1 MDDWTPSDEQ
11 YDLVMAFALQ
21 NVIEYDGKPEA
32 GSIMKRIMTIQPEM
46 RQFARYLNPIINE
59 TMANAITMYEQDGR
73 ERSLEY
79 LGELG
84 LIGEGML
91 DRFLEMEGPKIKREQ
106 VLKDLPNAE
115 VGNFRVRF
123 APNPNA
129 PLTIGHSRG
138 VTINSAYAD
147 KYDGDFIIRFDDTG
161 MGTKPPL
168 LEAYEMIPEDVKWLT
183 GDYPDEMYYA
193 SNRLDL
199 YYEYAEE
206 LIRLGGAYVDTLSRD
221 ESAELK
227 AQGLPNPYRSRTI
240 GENLLLFNQMID
252 GDYLPGEAV
261 LRIKSDPNAPDPAMR
276 DFILF
281 RMQVGGH
288 PLQPDA
294 TCWPLLDFQSA
305 IDDHDLNITHIIRG
319 SDLQASTRKQQIL
332 YDIFGWEYPEVEY
345 WGRVSILED
354 DGTPISFSSSAYA
367 RGIKE
372 GVYEGWDDPRLYT
385 VQGMRARGY
394 SPEAITQWWKDMGM
408 TRRDI
413 KAPLSSL
420 DALNRDTSTKRAE
433 TFESDEVIDPFYDS
447 DCLICARPFGDGFGM
462 WASRIRFDEVETA
475 YYAAVKDAKRD
486 AYTDL
491 MNQRMSGDLIMT
503 QGEDSWKVFRD
514 EYLSDEERDEIEY
527 TATYTL
533 KSKKN
538 PYGVRKTARTLPY
551 WWLMQIPVTYPD
563 GTEELGHGLD
573 ALNAYMAQYLIEG
586 KKESSLA
593 KQVEA
598 YLREILVVPEKIGG
612 QVMDIQEFGLN
623 PPTRRIPAFSPRFLE
638 DFEANGVSAD
648 PPPPPRD
655 NTDGSCVICGRD
667 FIFSPLAQSL
677 SVTYA
682 QKSDGGVIDM
692 KSRKT
697 MPEDDSVSRTPVHI
711 AGKYLFTYQGS
722 ALDEYIKQNK
732 SPSQKVINLLRLAL
746 VPGITANRE
755 MFQLLKGLQFQEE
768 APIQFPSKFI
778 DEFEAESDERLE
790 IVHGEYAPT
799 ELIIKRLKESG
810 VWELGDD
817 PYAGA
822 WDAIKWWA
830 TVKIEDGTL
839 VRARKGES
847 RNDRFNI
854 NIILIVDEM
863 TEGYGR
869 VTVSYTDMDNA
880 DWEDSYGE
888 EMEQLGK
895 ELTIIL
901 KNNGMFQSGDF
912 LEYGGMG
919 EYYEVHWSDLI
930 RHDCAANADFD
941 IYEDD
946 VIMME
951 CNTCGRTATFR
962 QETPY
967 EGPRNAE
974 TLKAESF
981 NTEEGERSF
990 TLIWAEEEE
999 KVNTLLSHRTLVK
1012 IKYNDGK
1019 ELYMS
1024 KNIKPDQF
1032 ERFMKELI
1040 DISGV
1045 DTYTR
1050 NIDYELIEPLF
1061 GVGSKYHR
1069 RAELPWDGTG
1079 GDLGTWSLQSF
1090 NDHKGLFGQSAESV
1104 LASVKSAETIDQAQ
1118 AVLSNYSGQGMM
1130 AENLQYLNSI
1140 ISYDYGSGKNADF
1153 EVYGA
1158 PTLQDVQK
1166 FAEGLVNIQRFLE
1179 E

>member
-1 MDDWTPSDEQ
+1 M
-11 YDLVMAFALQ
+11 
-21 NVIEYDGKPEA
+21 
-32 GSIMKRIMTIQPEM
+32 
-46 RQFARYLNPIINE
+46 
-59 TMANAITMYEQDGR
+59 
-73 ERSLEY
+73 
-79 LGELG
+79 
-84 LIGEGML
+84 
-91 DRFLEMEGPKIKREQ
+91 
-106 VLKDLPNAE
+106 
-115 VGNFRVRF
+115 
-123 APNPNA
+123 
-129 PLTIGHSRG
+129 
-138 VTINSAYAD
+138 
-147 KYDGDFIIRFDDTG
+147 
-161 MGTKPPL
+161 
-168 LEAYEMIPEDVKWLT
+168 
-183 GDYPDEMYYA
+183 
-193 SNRLDL
+193 
-199 YYEYAEE
+199 
-206 LIRLGGAYVDTLSRD
+206 RD
-221 ESAELK
+221 ENNEIVY
-227 AQGLPNPYRSRTI
+227 Q
-240 GENLLLFNQMID
+240 
-252 GDYLPGEAV
+252 
-261 LRIKSDPNAPDPAMR
+261 
-276 DFILF
+276 
-281 RMQVGGH
+281 
-288 PLQPDA
+288 
-294 TCWPLLDFQSA
+294 
-305 IDDHDLNITHIIRG
+305 
-319 SDLQASTRKQQIL
+319 
-332 YDIFGWEYPEVEY
+332 
-345 WGRVSILED
+345 
-354 DGTPISFSSSAYA
+354 PISFSSSAYA
-367 RGIKE
+367 QGIKD

-491 MNQRMSGDLIMT
+491 MNQRRSLVGRVVDGVGEFLELT
-503 QGEDSWKVFRD
+503 EDSWKVFRD

-563 GTEELGHGLD
+563 GTEELGYGLD
-573 ALNAYMAQYLIEG
+573 ALNAYMSQYLIEG

-778 DEFEAESDERLE
+778 DEFEAE
-790 IVHGEYAPT
+790 T
-799 ELIIKRLKESG
+799 F
-810 VWELGDD
+810 
-817 PYAGA
+817 
-822 WDAIKWWA
+822 
-830 TVKIEDGTL
+830 ED
-839 VRARKGES
+839 
-847 RNDRFNI
+847 
-854 NIILIVDEM
+854 M
-863 TEGYGR
+863 
-869 VTVSYTDMDNA
+869 
-880 DWEDSYGE
+880 
-888 EMEQLGK
+888 
-895 ELTIIL
+895 
-901 KNNGMFQSGDF
+901 
-912 LEYGGMG
+912 
-919 EYYEVHWSDLI
+919 
-930 RHDCAANADFD
+930 
-941 IYEDD
+941 
-946 VIMME
+946 
-951 CNTCGRTATFR
+951 
-962 QETPY
+962 
-967 EGPRNAE
+967 
-974 TLKAESF
+974 
-981 NTEEGERSF
+981 
-990 TLIWAEEEE
+990 
-999 KVNTLLSHRTLVK
+999 K
-1012 IKYNDGK
+1012 IKYDNRDRIFFIKSVDYDTDGEIENDKLPQEFTIKIPSEYHYFDEDADEGDITDVLNEWISTETGFLTK
-1019 ELYMS
+1019 GIVWIEEENNSWL
-1024 KNIKPDQF
+1024 KN
-1032 ERFMKELI
+1032 
-1040 DISGV
+1040 
-1045 DTYTR
+1045 
-1050 NIDYELIEPLF
+1050 
-1061 GVGSKYHR
+1061 
-1069 RAELPWDGTG
+1069 AE
-1079 GDLGTWSLQSF
+1079 
-1090 NDHKGLFGQSAESV
+1090 SAESV

-1166 FAEGLVNIQRFLE
+1166 FAEGLVNIQRFLGE
-1179 E
+1179 

>member
-1 MDDWTPSDEQ
+1 MDEWTPTPEQSDII
-11 YDLVMAFALQ
+11 MAFALQ
-21 NVIEYDGKPEA
+21 NVIEYDGKPQM
-32 GSIMKRIMTIQPEM
+32 GSTIGRIMGARPEL
-46 RQFARYLNPIINE
+46 RDFGRYVSGYVRDS
-59 TMANAITMYEQDGR
+59 MADAVNLYEEDGR
-73 ERSLEY
+73 DASLEY
-79 LGELG
+79 LGTLG
-84 LIGEGML
+84 SYGEDML
-91 DRFLEMEGPKIKREQ
+91 DRFREMEGPKIKREQ

-147 KYDGDFIIRFDDTG
+147 KYDGELIIRFDDTG

-168 LEAYEMIPEDVKWLT
+168 LEAYEMIPEDVEWLT
-183 GDYPDEMYYA
+183 GRTGEEYTIHYA
-193 SNRLDL
+193 SSRLNL
-199 YYEYAEE
+199 YYDYAEE

-252 GDYLPGEAV
+252 GEFQPGEAV
-261 LRIKSDPNAPDPAMR
+261 VRIKSDPNAPDPAMR

-305 IDDHDLNITHIIRG
+305 IDDHDLDITHIIRG

-367 RGIKE
+367 QGIKD

-491 MNQRMSGDLIMT
+491 MNQRRSLVGRVVDGVGEFLELT
-503 QGEDSWKVFRD
+503 EDSWKVFRD

-563 GTEELGHGLD
+563 GTEELGYGLD
-573 ALNAYMAQYLIEG
+573 ALNAYMSQYLIEG

-711 AGKYLFTYQGS
+711 AGKYLFTYQGL

-778 DEFEAESDERLE
+778 DEFEAETFEDMKIKYDNRDRIFFIKSVDYDTDGEIENDKLPQEFTIKIPSEYHYFDEDADEGDITDVLNE
-790 IVHGEYAPT
+790 WISTETGFSTKGIV
-799 ELIIKRLKESG
+799 
-810 VWELGDD
+810 W
-817 PYAGA
+817 
-822 WDAIKWWA
+822 
-830 TVKIEDGTL
+830 IE
-839 VRARKGES
+839 
-847 RNDRFNI
+847 
-854 NIILIVDEM
+854 
-863 TEGYGR
+863 
-869 VTVSYTDMDNA
+869 
-880 DWEDSYGE
+880 E
-888 EMEQLGK
+888 ENNSW
-895 ELTIIL
+895 L
-901 KNNGMFQSGDF
+901 KN
-912 LEYGGMG
+912 
-919 EYYEVHWSDLI
+919 
-930 RHDCAANADFD
+930 
-941 IYEDD
+941 
-946 VIMME
+946 
-951 CNTCGRTATFR
+951 
-962 QETPY
+962 
-967 EGPRNAE
+967 
-974 TLKAESF
+974 AESAESVLASVKSAE
-981 NTEEGERSF
+981 TEEGERSF
-990 TLIWAEEEE
+990 TLIYT
-999 KVNTLLSHRTLVK
+999 KNDIRNFTQVR

-1024 KNIKPDQF
+1024 KNIRPDQF

-1045 DTYTR
+1045 YAR

-1069 RAELPWDGTG
+1069 MAEIPFTPSLFGENA
-1079 GDLGTWSLQSF
+1079 LGTWSLQSF

-1153 EVYGA
+1153 EIYGA

-1166 FAEGLVNIQRFLE
+1166 FAEGLVNIQRFLGE
-1179 E
+1179 

>member
-1 MDDWTPSDEQ
+1 MDEWTPTPEQSDII
-11 YDLVMAFALQ
+11 MAFALQ
-21 NVIEYDGKPEA
+21 NVIEYDGKPQV
-32 GSIMKRIMTIQPEM
+32 GSIVGRIMSIEEL
-46 RQFARYLNPIINE
+46 RNQFRPVARYLNAAIVDASNE
-59 TMANAITMYEQDGR
+59 AITMYDEDGR

-91 DRFLEMEGPKIKREQ
+91 DRFREMEGPKVKREQ
-106 VLKDLPNAE
+106 VLKELPNAE

-147 KYDGDFIIRFDDTG
+147 KYDGELIIRFDDTG

-168 LEAYEMIPEDVKWLT
+168 LEAYEMIPEDVEWLT
-183 GDYPDEMYYA
+183 GRTGEEYTIHYA
-193 SNRLDL
+193 SSRLDL
-199 YYEYAEE
+199 YYDYAEE

-252 GDYLPGEAV
+252 GEFQPGEAV
-261 LRIKSDPNAPDPAMR
+261 VRIKSDPNAPDPAMR

-305 IDDHDLNITHIIRG
+305 IDDHDLDITHIIRG

-345 WGRVSILED
+345 WGRVKILEEVID
-354 DGTPISFSSSAYA
+354 PDTNRPMRDENNEIVYQPISFSSSAYA
-367 RGIKE
+367 QGIKD

-486 AYTDL
+486 AYTDF
-491 MNQRMSGDLIMT
+491 MNQRRSLVGRVVDGVGEFLELT
-503 QGEDSWKVFRD
+503 EDSWKVFRD

-563 GTEELGHGLD
+563 GTEELGYGLD
-573 ALNAYMAQYLIEG
+573 ALNAYMSQYLIEG

-778 DEFEAESDERLE
+778 DEFEAE
-790 IVHGEYAPT
+790 T
-799 ELIIKRLKESG
+799 F
-810 VWELGDD
+810 
-817 PYAGA
+817 
-822 WDAIKWWA
+822 
-830 TVKIEDGTL
+830 ED
-839 VRARKGES
+839 
-847 RNDRFNI
+847 
-854 NIILIVDEM
+854 M
-863 TEGYGR
+863 
-869 VTVSYTDMDNA
+869 
-880 DWEDSYGE
+880 
-888 EMEQLGK
+888 
-895 ELTIIL
+895 
-901 KNNGMFQSGDF
+901 
-912 LEYGGMG
+912 
-919 EYYEVHWSDLI
+919 
-930 RHDCAANADFD
+930 
-941 IYEDD
+941 
-946 VIMME
+946 
-951 CNTCGRTATFR
+951 
-962 QETPY
+962 
-967 EGPRNAE
+967 
-974 TLKAESF
+974 
-981 NTEEGERSF
+981 
-990 TLIWAEEEE
+990 
-999 KVNTLLSHRTLVK
+999 K
-1012 IKYNDGK
+1012 IKYDNRDRIFFIKSVDYDTDGEIENDKLPQEFTIKIPSEYHYFDEDADEGDITDVLNEWISTETGFLTK
-1019 ELYMS
+1019 GIVWIEEENNSWL
-1024 KNIKPDQF
+1024 KN
-1032 ERFMKELI
+1032 
-1040 DISGV
+1040 
-1045 DTYTR
+1045 
-1050 NIDYELIEPLF
+1050 
-1061 GVGSKYHR
+1061 
-1069 RAELPWDGTG
+1069 AE
-1079 GDLGTWSLQSF
+1079 
-1090 NDHKGLFGQSAESV
+1090 SAESV

-1166 FAEGLVNIQRFLE
+1166 FAEGLVNIQRFLGE
-1179 E
+1179 

>member
-1 MDDWTPSDEQ
+1 MDEWTPTPEQSDII
-11 YDLVMAFALQ
+11 MAFALQ
-21 NVIEYDGKPEA
+21 NVIEYDGKPQV
-32 GSIMKRIMTIQPEM
+32 GSIVGRIMSIEEL
-46 RQFARYLNPIINE
+46 RNQFRPVARYLNAAIVDASNE
-59 TMANAITMYEQDGR
+59 AITIYEQNGR
-73 ERSLEY
+73 EDSLEY

-91 DRFLEMEGPKIKREQ
+91 DRFREMEGPKVKREQ
-106 VLKDLPNAE
+106 VLKELPNAE

-147 KYDGDFIIRFDDTG
+147 KYDGELIIRFDDTG

-168 LEAYEMIPEDVKWLT
+168 LEAYEMIPEDVEWLT
-183 GDYPDEMYYA
+183 GRTGEEYTIHYA
-193 SNRLDL
+193 SSRLDL
-199 YYEYAEE
+199 YYDYAEE

-252 GDYLPGEAV
+252 GEFQPGEAV
-261 LRIKSDPNAPDPAMR
+261 VRIKSDPNAPDPAMR

-305 IDDHDLNITHIIRG
+305 IDDHDLDITHIIRG

-345 WGRVSILED
+345 WGRVKILEEVID
-354 DGTPISFSSSAYA
+354 PDTNRPMRDENNEIVYQPISFSSSAYA
-367 RGIKE
+367 QGIKD

-491 MNQRMSGDLIMT
+491 MNQRRSLVGRVVDGVGEFLELT
-503 QGEDSWKVFRD
+503 EDSWKVFRD

-563 GTEELGHGLD
+563 GTEELGYGLD
-573 ALNAYMAQYLIEG
+573 ALNAYMSQYLIEG

-778 DEFEAESDERLE
+778 DEFEAE
-790 IVHGEYAPT
+790 T
-799 ELIIKRLKESG
+799 F
-810 VWELGDD
+810 
-817 PYAGA
+817 
-822 WDAIKWWA
+822 
-830 TVKIEDGTL
+830 ED
-839 VRARKGES
+839 
-847 RNDRFNI
+847 
-854 NIILIVDEM
+854 M
-863 TEGYGR
+863 
-869 VTVSYTDMDNA
+869 
-880 DWEDSYGE
+880 
-888 EMEQLGK
+888 
-895 ELTIIL
+895 
-901 KNNGMFQSGDF
+901 
-912 LEYGGMG
+912 
-919 EYYEVHWSDLI
+919 
-930 RHDCAANADFD
+930 
-941 IYEDD
+941 
-946 VIMME
+946 
-951 CNTCGRTATFR
+951 
-962 QETPY
+962 
-967 EGPRNAE
+967 
-974 TLKAESF
+974 
-981 NTEEGERSF
+981 
-990 TLIWAEEEE
+990 
-999 KVNTLLSHRTLVK
+999 K
-1012 IKYNDGK
+1012 IKYDNRDRIFFIKSVDYDTDGEIENDKLPQEFTIKIPSEYHYFDEDADEGDITDVLNEWISTETGFLTK
-1019 ELYMS
+1019 GIVWIEEENNSWL
-1024 KNIKPDQF
+1024 KN
-1032 ERFMKELI
+1032 
-1040 DISGV
+1040 
-1045 DTYTR
+1045 
-1050 NIDYELIEPLF
+1050 
-1061 GVGSKYHR
+1061 
-1069 RAELPWDGTG
+1069 AE
-1079 GDLGTWSLQSF
+1079 
-1090 NDHKGLFGQSAESV
+1090 SAESV

-1166 FAEGLVNIQRFLE
+1166 FAEGLVNIQRFLGE
-1179 E
+1179 

>member
-1 MDDWTPSDEQ
+1 MS
-11 YDLVMAFALQ
+11 
-21 NVIEYDGKPEA
+21 IEEL
-32 GSIMKRIMTIQPEM
+32 RN
-46 RQFARYLNPIINE
+46 QFRPVARYLNAAIVDASNE
-59 TMANAITMYEQDGR
+59 AITIYEQNGR
-73 ERSLEY
+73 EDSLEY

-91 DRFLEMEGPKIKREQ
+91 DRFREMEGPKVKREQ
-106 VLKDLPNAE
+106 VLKELPNAE

-147 KYDGDFIIRFDDTG
+147 KYDGELIIRFDDTG

-168 LEAYEMIPEDVKWLT
+168 LEAYEMIPEDVEWLT
-183 GDYPDEMYYA
+183 GRTGEEYTIHYA
-193 SNRLDL
+193 SSRLDL
-199 YYEYAEE
+199 YYDYAEE

-252 GDYLPGEAV
+252 GEFQPGEAV
-261 LRIKSDPNAPDPAMR
+261 VRIKSDPNAPDPAMR

-305 IDDHDLNITHIIRG
+305 IDDHDLDITHIIRG

-345 WGRVSILED
+345 WGRVKILEEVID
-354 DGTPISFSSSAYA
+354 PDTNRPMRDENNEIVYQPISFSSSAYA
-367 RGIKE
+367 QGIKD
-372 GVYEGWDDPRLYT
+372 GIYEGWDDPRLYT

-491 MNQRMSGDLIMT
+491 MNQRRSLVGRVVDGVGEFLELT
-503 QGEDSWKVFRD
+503 EDSWKVFRD

-563 GTEELGHGLD
+563 GTEELGYGLD
-573 ALNAYMAQYLIEG
+573 ALNAYMSQYLIEG

-778 DEFEAESDERLE
+778 DEFEAE
-790 IVHGEYAPT
+790 T
-799 ELIIKRLKESG
+799 F
-810 VWELGDD
+810 
-817 PYAGA
+817 
-822 WDAIKWWA
+822 
-830 TVKIEDGTL
+830 ED
-839 VRARKGES
+839 
-847 RNDRFNI
+847 
-854 NIILIVDEM
+854 M
-863 TEGYGR
+863 
-869 VTVSYTDMDNA
+869 
-880 DWEDSYGE
+880 
-888 EMEQLGK
+888 
-895 ELTIIL
+895 
-901 KNNGMFQSGDF
+901 
-912 LEYGGMG
+912 
-919 EYYEVHWSDLI
+919 
-930 RHDCAANADFD
+930 
-941 IYEDD
+941 
-946 VIMME
+946 
-951 CNTCGRTATFR
+951 
-962 QETPY
+962 
-967 EGPRNAE
+967 
-974 TLKAESF
+974 
-981 NTEEGERSF
+981 
-990 TLIWAEEEE
+990 
-999 KVNTLLSHRTLVK
+999 K
-1012 IKYNDGK
+1012 IKYDNRDRIFFIKSVDYDTDGEIENDKLPQEFTIKIPSEYHYFDEDADEGDITDVLNEWISTETGFLTK
-1019 ELYMS
+1019 GIVWIEEENNSWL
-1024 KNIKPDQF
+1024 KN
-1032 ERFMKELI
+1032 
-1040 DISGV
+1040 
-1045 DTYTR
+1045 
-1050 NIDYELIEPLF
+1050 
-1061 GVGSKYHR
+1061 
-1069 RAELPWDGTG
+1069 AE
-1079 GDLGTWSLQSF
+1079 
-1090 NDHKGLFGQSAESV
+1090 SAESV

-1166 FAEGLVNIQRFLE
+1166 FAEGLVNIQRFLGE
-1179 E
+1179 

>member
-1 MDDWTPSDEQ
+1 MDEWTPTPEQSDII
-11 YDLVMAFALQ
+11 MAFALQ
-21 NVIEYDGKPEA
+21 NVIEYDGKPQV
-32 GSIMKRIMTIQPEM
+32 GSIVGRIMSIEEL
-46 RQFARYLNPIINE
+46 RNQFRPVARYLNAAIVDASNE
-59 TMANAITMYEQDGR
+59 AITIYEQNGR
-73 ERSLEY
+73 EDSLEY

-91 DRFLEMEGPKIKREQ
+91 DRFREMEGPKVKREQ
-106 VLKDLPNAE
+106 VLKELPNAE

-147 KYDGDFIIRFDDTG
+147 KYDGELIIRFDDTG

-168 LEAYEMIPEDVKWLT
+168 LEAYEMIPEDVEWLT
-183 GDYPDEMYYA
+183 GRTGEEYTIHYA
-193 SNRLDL
+193 SSRLDL
-199 YYEYAEE
+199 YYDYAEE

-252 GDYLPGEAV
+252 GEFQPGEAV
-261 LRIKSDPNAPDPAMR
+261 VRIKSDPNAPDPAMR

-305 IDDHDLNITHIIRG
+305 IDDHDLDITHIIRG

-345 WGRVSILED
+345 WGRVKILEEVID
-354 DGTPISFSSSAYA
+354 PDTNRPMRDENNEIVYQPISFSSSAYA
-367 RGIKE
+367 QGIKD

-491 MNQRMSGDLIMT
+491 MNQRRSLVGRVVDGVGEFLELT
-503 QGEDSWKVFRD
+503 EDSWKVFRD

-563 GTEELGHGLD
+563 GTEELGYGLD
-573 ALNAYMAQYLIEG
+573 ALNAYMSQYLIEG

-778 DEFEAESDERLE
+778 DEFEAE
-790 IVHGEYAPT
+790 T
-799 ELIIKRLKESG
+799 F
-810 VWELGDD
+810 
-817 PYAGA
+817 
-822 WDAIKWWA
+822 
-830 TVKIEDGTL
+830 ED
-839 VRARKGES
+839 
-847 RNDRFNI
+847 
-854 NIILIVDEM
+854 M
-863 TEGYGR
+863 
-869 VTVSYTDMDNA
+869 
-880 DWEDSYGE
+880 
-888 EMEQLGK
+888 
-895 ELTIIL
+895 
-901 KNNGMFQSGDF
+901 
-912 LEYGGMG
+912 
-919 EYYEVHWSDLI
+919 
-930 RHDCAANADFD
+930 
-941 IYEDD
+941 
-946 VIMME
+946 
-951 CNTCGRTATFR
+951 
-962 QETPY
+962 
-967 EGPRNAE
+967 
-974 TLKAESF
+974 
-981 NTEEGERSF
+981 
-990 TLIWAEEEE
+990 
-999 KVNTLLSHRTLVK
+999 K
-1012 IKYNDGK
+1012 IKYDNRDRIFFIKSVDYDTDGEIENDKLPQEFTIKIPSEYHYFDEDADEGDITDVLNEWISTETGFSTK
-1019 ELYMS
+1019 GIVWIEEENNSWL
-1024 KNIKPDQF
+1024 KN
-1032 ERFMKELI
+1032 
-1040 DISGV
+1040 
-1045 DTYTR
+1045 
-1050 NIDYELIEPLF
+1050 
-1061 GVGSKYHR
+1061 
-1069 RAELPWDGTG
+1069 AE
-1079 GDLGTWSLQSF
+1079 
-1090 NDHKGLFGQSAESV
+1090 SAESV

-1166 FAEGLVNIQRFLE
+1166 FAEGLVNIQRFLGE
-1179 E
+1179 

>member
-1 MDDWTPSDEQ
+1 MDEWTPTPEQSDII
-11 YDLVMAFALQ
+11 MAFALQ
-21 NVIEYDGKPEA
+21 NVIEYDGKPQV
-32 GSIMKRIMTIQPEM
+32 GSIVGRIMSIEEL
-46 RQFARYLNPIINE
+46 RNQFRPVARYLNAAIVDASNE
-59 TMANAITMYEQDGR
+59 AITIYEQNGR
-73 ERSLEY
+73 EDSLEY

-91 DRFLEMEGPKIKREQ
+91 DRFREMEGPKVKREQ
-106 VLKDLPNAE
+106 VLKELPNAE

-147 KYDGDFIIRFDDTG
+147 KYDGELIIRFDDTG

-168 LEAYEMIPEDVKWLT
+168 LEAYEMIPEDVEGLT
-183 GDYPDEMYYA
+183 GRTGEEYTIHYA
-193 SNRLDL
+193 SSRLDL
-199 YYEYAEE
+199 YYDYAEE

-252 GDYLPGEAV
+252 GEFQPGEAV

-305 IDDHDLNITHIIRG
+305 IDDHDLDITHIIRG

-345 WGRVSILED
+345 WGRVKILEEVID
-354 DGTPISFSSSAYA
+354 PDTNRPMRDENNEIVYQPISFSSSAYA
-367 RGIKE
+367 QGIKD

-491 MNQRMSGDLIMT
+491 MNQRRSLVGRVVDGVGEFLELT
-503 QGEDSWKVFRD
+503 EDSWKVFRD

-563 GTEELGHGLD
+563 GTEELGYGLD
-573 ALNAYMAQYLIEG
+573 ALNAYMSQYLIEG

-612 QVMDIQEFGLN
+612 QVMDIQKFGLN

-778 DEFEAESDERLE
+778 DEFEAE
-790 IVHGEYAPT
+790 T
-799 ELIIKRLKESG
+799 F
-810 VWELGDD
+810 
-817 PYAGA
+817 
-822 WDAIKWWA
+822 
-830 TVKIEDGTL
+830 ED
-839 VRARKGES
+839 
-847 RNDRFNI
+847 
-854 NIILIVDEM
+854 M
-863 TEGYGR
+863 
-869 VTVSYTDMDNA
+869 
-880 DWEDSYGE
+880 
-888 EMEQLGK
+888 
-895 ELTIIL
+895 
-901 KNNGMFQSGDF
+901 
-912 LEYGGMG
+912 
-919 EYYEVHWSDLI
+919 
-930 RHDCAANADFD
+930 
-941 IYEDD
+941 
-946 VIMME
+946 
-951 CNTCGRTATFR
+951 
-962 QETPY
+962 
-967 EGPRNAE
+967 
-974 TLKAESF
+974 
-981 NTEEGERSF
+981 
-990 TLIWAEEEE
+990 
-999 KVNTLLSHRTLVK
+999 K
-1012 IKYNDGK
+1012 IKYDNRDRIFFIKSVDYDTDGEIENDKLPQEFTIKIPSEYHYFDEDADEGDITDVLNEWISTETGFLTK
-1019 ELYMS
+1019 GIVWIEEENNSWL
-1024 KNIKPDQF
+1024 KN
-1032 ERFMKELI
+1032 
-1040 DISGV
+1040 
-1045 DTYTR
+1045 
-1050 NIDYELIEPLF
+1050 
-1061 GVGSKYHR
+1061 
-1069 RAELPWDGTG
+1069 AE
-1079 GDLGTWSLQSF
+1079 
-1090 NDHKGLFGQSAESV
+1090 SAESV

-1166 FAEGLVNIQRFLE
+1166 FAEGLVNIQRFLGE
-1179 E
+1179 